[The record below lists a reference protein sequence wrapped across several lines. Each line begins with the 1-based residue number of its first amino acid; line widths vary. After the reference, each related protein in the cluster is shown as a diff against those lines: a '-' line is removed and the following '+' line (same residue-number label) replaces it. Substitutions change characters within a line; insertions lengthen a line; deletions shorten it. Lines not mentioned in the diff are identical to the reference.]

1 MNIIEEESPASAP
14 GLTDNRPQLR
24 MLLAA
29 SLVTAVFALSN
40 SPTPLYV
47 RWQAQLGFSDG
58 TLTLIFAAYI
68 AGLLMTLLVAGQLA
82 DRFGRKPV
90 LIPGLTLAIAACTL
104 FAVADSVT
112 VLVLAR
118 FLTGISVGV
127 IVSAGIAAV
136 VDVGGPTRRRQAS
149 LTASVAMVL
158 GAGLG
163 PLLGGLFAQILA
175 APIVPLFLTELVILV
190 AALIVA
196 IALTLKQHHV
206 RANEAA
212 REGRTWRLPRVPREY
227 RMHVGLGIAVFAPGI
242 TATSFVLSLG
252 PSLLS
257 TLLNIT
263 SPLIAG
269 GMACAM
275 FLAATGV
282 QLAVGRLRV
291 RTIFILGSVATI
303 ASMLSLAVAV
313 NASLSGFLIAAALL
327 AGAGQGLGQLG
338 GLTLIGAHIP
348 GHLRAEANSVLN
360 IGGYIPAGLIP
371 VATGFLVDA
380 IGLARGA
387 SGFAIILVATATTA
401 LVYVHR
407 RLERD

>member
-1 MNIIEEESPASAP
+1 MSIIQKESPAPARA
-14 GLTDNRPQLR
+14 GNRPHLQ
-24 MLLAA
+24 MLLSA

-58 TLTLIFAAYI
+58 ILTLIFAAYI
-68 AGLLMTLLVAGQLA
+68 AGLLLTLLVAGQLA

-90 LIPGLTLAIAACTL
+90 IIPGLALAIVASVL

-112 VLVLAR
+112 ILVIAR

-136 VDVGGPTRRRQAS
+136 VDVGGSTRRRQAS
-149 LTASVAMVL
+149 LAASVAMVL

-163 PLLGGLFAQILA
+163 PLLGGLFAQVLA
-175 APIVPLFLTELVILV
+175 APIVPLFLTELVILA
-190 AALIVA
+190 AALGVA
-196 IALTLKQHHV
+196 IVLPLKQHHV
-206 RANEAA
+206 RASEAA
-212 REGRTWRLPRVPREY
+212 PGRRTWRLPGVPREY
-227 RMHVGLGIAVFAPGI
+227 RMHVALGIAVFAPGI

-257 TLLNIT
+257 TLLHLT

-282 QLAVGRLRV
+282 QFAVGRLQV

-303 ASMLSLAVAV
+303 ASMFSLAVAV

-338 GLTLIGAHIP
+338 GLTLIGAHVP

-360 IGGYIPAGLIP
+360 IGGYIPAGVIP

-387 SGFAIILVATATTA
+387 SVFAIVLVAAGATA
-401 LVYVHR
+401 LVFVHR